1 MYLKC
6 IYYLCRFLRQ
16 KDIFNLLTFPQILK
30 VARYLQ
36 CIGYL
41 CRYLFLTKQS
51 PKASVLTV
59 RVPLHQKSPVYTY
72 RTELKKEQLRIS
84 LFCKN
89 TADYFNELNPRADN
103 KSFSKRHG
111 YERLSRTMYLKV
123 TIYIHVFNQ
132 DQLLFNGLSLK
143 NNFLSHFWFR
153 IYSIQCFISSCH
165 FVWKRYNHGKN
176 I

>member
-1 MYLKC
+1 M
-6 IYYLCRFLRQ
+6 
-16 KDIFNLLTFPQILK
+16 
-30 VARYLQ
+30 
-36 CIGYL
+36 
-41 CRYLFLTKQS
+41 
-51 PKASVLTV
+51 
-59 RVPLHQKSPVYTY
+59 PLHQKSPVYTY
-72 RTELKKEQLRIS
+72 RTELKKAQLRIS
-84 LFCKN
+84 LFYKN

-103 KSFSKRHG
+103 KSFSKRRG

-176 I
+176 IWDKLCNHFHNILKLFYVFSNFLFATSEAMCNYYLQTCIYELPHELLNDSRLRILGN